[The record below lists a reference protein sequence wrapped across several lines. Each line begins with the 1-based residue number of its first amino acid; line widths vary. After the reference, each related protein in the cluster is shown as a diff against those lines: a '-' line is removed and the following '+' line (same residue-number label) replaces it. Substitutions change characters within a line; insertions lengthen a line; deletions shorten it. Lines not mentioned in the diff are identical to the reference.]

1 MRRAIALQV
10 TAKGVVIK
18 AKTGKG
24 AFYGMQTLPAA
35 VASGSGKCFSGKGG
49 QMGGTML

>member
-1 MRRAIALQV
+1 MNEEGYRLQV

-24 AFYGMQTLPAA
+24 AFYGMQTSCSCCQRKWKVL
-35 VASGSGKCFSGKGG
+35 
-49 QMGGTML
+49 LW